1 MPTLLDPMFHST
13 FEGLPSTRTRF
24 MKQVKDV
31 QQDILR
37 MGALVENSCW
47 LARQAL
53 VERDL
58 SAPDQIDQQDQVID
72 ALYRKIEQDCLS
84 LVALQSPVSR
94 DLRILS
100 AFMQIVRDL
109 ERIGDYAENL
119 GEIAVR
125 LFALTPHP
133 IIEPVGLMLERSRS
147 MLAMSLAAIANID
160 AELGRAIKDKDDAV
174 DADFDAL
181 YDRLVHDSQAQFNL
195 EATVLLVLVI
205 RHIER
210 MADHATNVGQRIC
223 FIQSGRMPN

>member
-1 MPTLLDPMFHST
+1 MFHST
-13 FEGLPSTRTRF
+13 FEGVPATRTRF

-53 VERDL
+53 IERDL
-58 SAPDQIDQQDQVID
+58 AAPNQIDHQDNVID
-72 ALYRKIEQDCLS
+72 DLYRKIEHDCLS

-109 ERIGDYAENL
+109 ERIGDYAEDL
-119 GEIAVR
+119 GELAIR
-125 LFALTPHP
+125 LFSHRPHP
-133 IIEPVGLMLERSRS
+133 AMERVGLMLDRSRS
-147 MLAMSLAAIANID
+147 MLAMSLAAIANVD
-160 AELGRAIKDKDDAV
+160 AEMGRAIKDKDDAV
-174 DADFDAL
+174 DDDFDTL
-181 YDRLVHDSQAQFNL
+181 YDRLVHDSEAQDNL

-223 FIQSGRMPN
+223 FIESGRMPN